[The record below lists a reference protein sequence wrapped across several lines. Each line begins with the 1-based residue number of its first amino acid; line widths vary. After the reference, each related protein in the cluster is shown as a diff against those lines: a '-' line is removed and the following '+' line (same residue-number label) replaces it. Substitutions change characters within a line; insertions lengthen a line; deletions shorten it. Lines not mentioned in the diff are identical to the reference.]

1 VCEAVHTLVAKRD
14 MLLPL
19 ISQKNFSNQA
29 KIETIENNDLQKKI
43 QLQSREKPP
52 LSDIAD
58 QCAGGGGFQP
68 TILTPLFCFS
78 ANGRTHEVPRP
89 LR

>member
-1 VCEAVHTLVAKRD
+1 
-14 MLLPL
+14 MLLVL

-29 KIETIENNDLQKKI
+29 NIETIEINDLQKKI
-43 QLQSREKPP
+43 QLQFREKPP

-58 QCAGGGGFQP
+58 QCAGRGGFEP

-78 ANGRTHEVPRP
+78 ANGRTHGVLRP
-89 LR
+89 LRWWQRQASKL